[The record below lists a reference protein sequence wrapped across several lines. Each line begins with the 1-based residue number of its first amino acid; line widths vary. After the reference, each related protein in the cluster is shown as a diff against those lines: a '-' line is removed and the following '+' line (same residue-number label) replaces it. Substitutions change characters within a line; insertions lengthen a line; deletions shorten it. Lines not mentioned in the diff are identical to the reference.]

1 MAQETK
7 QAKRRRHNR
16 AGDSKVWVHI
26 NPIPYTVRKQMRK
39 AQKLRGKA

>member
-16 AGDSKVWVHI
+16 AGDSKVWVHSS
-26 NPIPYTVRKQMRK
+26 PVRKQMRK
-39 AQKLRGKA
+39 IQKCRGRA